1 MHFMTVGRAP
11 DADAFALNLATRK
24 GNMKSNRSLWLWCV
38 LPVLTAWASFTGLNA
53 LWNYC
58 PVVGRYFPYDLAV
71 DLLGGSGIAL
81 VILFLTLWGGR
92 VTHQEV
98 GLALSG
104 WQSWKRLLGLL
115 AVGAVLWWSYLAYPG
130 QGAQSFVWN
139 FSIWFVLLLA
149 ASLAEILVFLS
160 VTFCLTE
167 HALKERGL
175 LSPLATLAAMLLAAL
190 AFGLFHYSYPERW
203 HPLVWKLT
211 GVFFLVLLF
220 FALTRNLY
228 LTLLLHTAFAVKGFL
243 YQQSAADPLDL
254 VDYLAPPVVCCT
266 VTAFVV
272 PFVILHILEIA
283 PGGRERNGKTA
294 PGNGVSPPQPHP
306 GNLP

>member
-1 MHFMTVGRAP
+1 MHM
-11 DADAFALNLATRK
+11 
-24 GNMKSNRSLWLWCV
+24 NRSLWLWCV
-38 LPVLTAWASFTGLNA
+38 LPVLTVWASFTGLNA

-58 PVVGRYFPYDLAV
+58 PLVSRSFPYDLAV

-81 VILFLTLWGGR
+81 VILFLALWGGR
-92 VTHQEV
+92 LTHQEA

-104 WQSWKRLLGLL
+104 WHSWKRLLGL
-115 AVGAVLWWSYLAYPG
+115 AAIGAMFWWSYQAFPRMTAQAFAY
-130 QGAQSFVWN
+130 N
-139 FSIWFVLLLA
+139 YLLWFALLLA

-167 HALKERGL
+167 HALKDRGL
-175 LSPLATLAAMLLAAL
+175 PSWLAALAAMLLAAL

-228 LTLLLHTAFAVKGFL
+228 LTLLLHNSFAVKGFL
-243 YQQSAADPLDL
+243 YQQTAADPLDL
-254 VDYLAPPVVCCT
+254 MDYIIPPVVCCT
-266 VTAFVV
+266 GMAFIV
-272 PFVILHILEIA
+272 PFLILHLLEIN
-283 PGGRERNGKTA
+283 PGRRERAGQGKA
-294 PGNGVSPPQPHP
+294 GSNNGVSPPQPHLTP
-306 GNLP
+306 LP